1 MKSLG
6 MNLKDVRDALVR
18 MLSDLQHFTF
28 LIMYQISPELK
39 GKFYRFHNTTDIFEA
54 V

>member
-1 MKSLG
+1 